1 MRPSRFPTPAS
12 PPATPQHPPRLIALS
27 HPDFRRLWL
36 GQLVSIMG
44 SQMQLTAIN
53 WQVYDLLR
61 GQDLTVSLL
70 GRDIKLSVEA
80 LGLGGLGLANFIPI
94 VLFALVGGMVA
105 DTKDRR
111 SIMLATQSALAL
123 TAAAL
128 AALTWSGQASVG
140 AIYLLSAATA
150 ASAAFNNPAQQSL
163 IPNLVPRAHLTNAV
177 SLNTL
182 NWQVGTITGP
192 ALAGLLIGATS
203 TGGVARGI
211 SAASGGASA
220 SGLGLVYAL
229 NALSFLAVIFALARM
244 TYRGRP
250 APGTA
255 SGVGWKPLI
264 EGLRFV
270 RRTRLIWSTMLL
282 DFVATIFSSA
292 RMMLPIVAGDILGVG
307 AAGYGLL
314 SAAQPVGSV
323 IAGIA
328 MSLKREIRRQG
339 PVLLLSVA
347 AYGLATAFFGLATS
361 FWVAFFFFALTGA
374 ADTISTVIRGTLRQ
388 MLTPDRLRGRM
399 VGINMIFFMGG
410 PQLGEVEAGL
420 VAAVFGVPFAIVSGG
435 LATVVATGWVAWR
448 DPGLRR
454 YDRGAVASDL
464 PAAGPK
470 ARGTV
475 ASDSAATGSVAVGGL
490 DPPAAMAQDNV
501 PVDPIPA
508 VRPSRPA

>member
-1 MRPSRFPTPAS
+1 VRSSPSPSTPTP
-12 PPATPQHPPRLIALS
+12 PAAPPRLIALS

-61 GQDLTVSLL
+61 GQERTVTLL
-70 GRDIKLSVEA
+70 GREVQLSAEA

-177 SLNTL
+177 SLNTV

-192 ALAGLLIGATS
+192 ALAGLLIGATGA
-203 TGGVARGI
+203 GGVVAMSMGGGDS
-211 SAASGGASA
+211 SAA
-220 SGLGLVYAL
+220 GLGLVYAL
-229 NALSFLAVIFALARM
+229 NALSFLAVIIALARM

-255 SGVGWKPLI
+255 SGVGWKPLV

-282 DFVATIFSSA
+282 DFVATVFSSA

-307 AAGYGLL
+307 PAGYGLL

-339 PVLLLSVA
+339 PVLLVSVA
-347 AYGLATAFFGLATS
+347 AYGLATVFFGLATS

-374 ADTISTVIRGTLRQ
+374 ADTISTVIRATLRQ

-420 VAAVFGVPFAIVSGG
+420 VAAFFGVPFAIASGG
-435 LATVVATGWVAWR
+435 LATVAFTGWLAWR

-454 YDRGAVASDL
+454 YDSGAVAFESVESDL
-464 PAAGPK
+464 
-470 ARGTV
+470 V
-475 ASDSAATGSVAVGGL
+475 SVDGL
-490 DPPAAMAQDNV
+490 DPPAAMAQDSSS
-501 PVDPIPA
+501 VDPIPST
-508 VRPSRPA
+508 RPTRPA